1 MSGDFLSIATGLSM
15 LNAETAESVAREARR
30 TGESPDT
37 IVIRKGLL
45 SAVQM
50 DIVQTLRRP
59 DEVVPGYELLGV
71 IGHGGMGVVYRARQK
86 TLDRVVAI
94 KTILVSQMADPQ
106 MAMRFEKEAR
116 AVARLQHPNI
126 ISAID
131 FGQHD
136 GRLFFVMELVEG
148 EDLEI
153 LIRRNREQ
161 GRLGTAAEE
170 LAWGLARQAA
180 SGLAHAA
187 EQGIVHRDIKPANLL
202 LVEPPTGFPLPPG
215 MPLVKIADFGLAFLA
230 SEAETKTRLT
240 AANTAV
246 GSPHYFAPEQLGGL
260 AVDGRAD
267 IYALGA
273 TVFHLLAGQP
283 PYSGLALTQILTQ
296 KLTAD
301 SPCLKTVVPD
311 VADATNALVAAMM
324 ARQVDQRIGS
334 YAELL
339 QRIDDRLRATSSASQ
354 CGLPTGPM
362 FVGPNLAHGGNLAA
376 STMSARPL
384 VGLTSA
390 LAATV
395 TMQVSGADTK
405 PLAETCVISDVS
417 GRSLP
422 VALKS
427 PQVDHGRTRRA
438 VITAAGV
445 VVLGGVGYFAM
456 RFFNGATR
464 TPPKQQLVPSG
475 LSQPLF
481 DGRSLKDWQPRSGE
495 WRAMLDDDG
504 ATVLSGTNG
513 VMARRL
519 FRGQGQDAQPLAH
532 FALTLA
538 ARRHQAR
545 AVELHF
551 GIRPSRD
558 SDDVRLA
565 LRVEPETA
573 VIVRRSADRGGSQPV
588 TAPVPLSAVAD
599 QPRVLRIVRD
609 ATHWFA
615 FVDSQPV
622 GVVPLSGQP
631 ELPEFRLLAEA
642 GPAWFSDVEVE
653 ELRWTSATGEK

>member
-1 MSGDFLSIATGLSM
+1 MSGDLLSIAIGLSM
-15 LNAETAESVAREARR
+15 LNAEAAEAVAREARR
-30 TGESPDT
+30 TGESPEV
-37 IVIRKGLL
+37 IVVRKGLL
-45 SAVQM
+45 SAVQI
-50 DIVQTLRRP
+50 DIIQTLRRP

-148 EDLEI
+148 EDLEM

-161 GRLGTAAEE
+161 GRLGPAAEE

-202 LVEPPTGFPLPPG
+202 LVEPPAGFPLPPG
-215 MPLVKIADFGLAFLA
+215 MPLVKIADFGLAFLT

-311 VADATNALVAAMM
+311 IADETNMLVGAMM
-324 ARQVDQRIGS
+324 ARQINQRIGS

-339 QRIDDRLRATSSASQ
+339 QRIDDRLRATSSASL
-354 CGLPTGPM
+354 CSSPMGPM
-362 FVGPNLAHGGNLAA
+362 SVSSNVAHGGHLDV

-384 VGLTSA
+384 VASPPA

-395 TMQVSGADTK
+395 TMQASVSDTT
-405 PLAETCVISDVS
+405 PLAETCVIGDVS
-417 GRSLP
+417 GRRLP

-427 PQVDHGRTRRA
+427 PPVDRRRTRRA
-438 VITAAGV
+438 VIAAAGV
-445 VVLGGVGYFAM
+445 VVLGGAGYFAM
-456 RFFNGATR
+456 QFFNAATH
-464 TPPKQQLVPSG
+464 TPPIQQLVPNG
-475 LSQPLF
+475 WSQPFF

-519 FRGQGQDAQPLAH
+519 FRGQGQDAQPLTH

-538 ARRHQAR
+538 ARRHQAH

-551 GIRPSRD
+551 GILDLSNGD
-558 SDDVRLA
+558 GVRLA

-588 TAPVPLSAVAD
+588 TVPVPLSAVAD

-615 FVDSQPV
+615 FVDGQFV
-622 GVVPLSGQP
+622 GVVRLSGQP

-642 GPAWFSDVEVE
+642 GPAWFSDVEVD
-653 ELRWTSATGEK
+653 ELGWKSAKGER

>member
-15 LNAETAESVAREARR
+15 LNAETAASVECEARR
-30 TGESPDT
+30 TGESPET

-45 SAVQM
+45 SSVQM
-50 DIVQTLRRP
+50 DIIQTLRRP
-59 DEVVPGYELLGV
+59 GDVVPGYELLGV
-71 IGHGGMGVVYRARQK
+71 IGHGGMGVVYRARQT
-86 TLDRVVAI
+86 TLDRIVAI

-161 GRLGTAAEE
+161 GRLGTATEE

-202 LVEPPTGFPLPPG
+202 LVEPPAGFPLPPG
-215 MPLVKIADFGLAFLA
+215 MPLVKIADFGLAFLT

-246 GSPHYFAPEQLGGL
+246 GSPHYFAPEQLGGQ

-283 PYSGLALTQILTQ
+283 PYAGLPLTQILTQ

-301 SPCLKTVVPD
+301 SPRLKTLVPD
-311 VADATNALVAAMM
+311 FGDETDSLVADMM

-334 YAELL
+334 YTELL
-339 QRIDDRLRATSSASQ
+339 QRIDDRLRATSSASL

-362 FVGPNLAHGGNLAA
+362 SVGSNLAHGGNLAA
-376 STMSARPL
+376 LTMSARPL
-384 VGLTSA
+384 VGLTPA
-390 LAATV
+390 LATTV
-395 TMQVSGADTK
+395 TMQVSVSDTK
-405 PLAETCVISDVS
+405 PLAEARAIGDAS

-422 VALKS
+422 VDLKS
-427 PQVDHGRTRRA
+427 PHVDQWRTRRA
-438 VITAAGV
+438 VIATAGV

-464 TPPKQQLVPSG
+464 TPPKEQLVPTG
-475 LSQPLF
+475 WSQPLF
-481 DGRSLKDWQPRSGE
+481 DGRSLKDWQSRSGG
-495 WRAMLDDDG
+495 WRDMLDEDG
-504 ATVLSGTNG
+504 ASVLSGTNG
-513 VMARRL
+513 VVARRL
-519 FRGQGQDAQPLAH
+519 FRGQGQDAQPLTH

-538 ARRHQAR
+538 ARLHQAH

-551 GIRPSRD
+551 GIRPSQDGD
-558 SDDVRLA
+558 SVRLA
-565 LRVEPETA
+565 LRVEPKTA
-573 VIVRRSADRGGSQPV
+573 AIVRRSADRGSPQPV
-588 TAPVPLSAVAD
+588 TTPVPLSALTD
-599 QPRVLRIVRD
+599 QPRVLRLVRD

-642 GPAWFSDVEVE
+642 GAAWFSDVEVE
-653 ELRWTSATGEK
+653 ELGWKSATGEK